1 MWKVIVFLAPLCPI
15 CQDYTHYLNGLAER
29 LLAQEAPV
37 ELVGLFPNP
46 RVTDGEIEAFAE
58 RYGVVDWTLARDT
71 CGWSAALGAA
81 WTPEC
86 VLLDS
91 AGVVHYRGRV
101 NDLYFALGK
110 HRRAPRSEDLEAAVE
125 AVLVGEEPDPFET
138 TPIGCPIETRIPAQP
153 CATFSP

>member
-1 MWKVIVFLAPLCPI
+1 M
-15 CQDYTHYLNGLAER
+15 YLNGLAER
-29 LLAQEAPV
+29 LEERGAPV
-37 ELVGLFPNP
+37 ELMGLFPNP
-46 RVTDGEIEAFAE
+46 RVTDEDIAVFAD
-58 RYGVVDWTLARDT
+58 RYDMVAWTLARDT
-71 CGWSAALGAA
+71 CGWSEALDAA

-91 AGVVHYRGRV
+91 VGEVHYRGRV

-110 HRRAPRSEDLEAAVE
+110 HRRSPRSEDLEAAVE
-125 AVLVGEEPDPFET
+125 AAVEAVLAGKEPDPFET